1 MACPMLLRA
10 NSCPS
15 QNSASRP
22 GTLMF
27 SPHSTVSFSFQKKEQ
42 MQPSTYFGETSG
54 DAGFP
59 P

>member
-1 MACPMLLRA
+1 MACSMLLRA

-27 SPHSTVSFSFQKKEQ
+27 SPKSMVSLSFQKKEQ
-42 MQPSTYFGETSG
+42 MQPSTYFGGTSG
-54 DAGFP
+54 GAGFP